1 MWYVIQVRTGMEHR
15 IVSICR
21 QSLMQFGED
30 IFVPTKTVRKRIRGS
45 DQDVE
50 AKLFPGYVFFDTEEI
65 ENLFGRLKT
74 IKEMTNILKT
84 GDEFV
89 PLNEREETLLKKL
102 TDKDYKVQ
110 LSLGYIEGDRVVITE
125 GPMMGLEG
133 LIKKINRHKKY
144 AVLETEFFDN
154 ITEITVGL
162 EIVDRK

>member
-21 QSLMQFGED
+21 QSLMQSGED

-45 DQDVE
+45 DQDIDV
-50 AKLFPGYVFFDTEEI
+50 KLFPGYVFFDTEEI

-89 PLNEREETLLKKL
+89 PLNGREETLLKKL
-102 TDKDYKVQ
+102 NDKDYKVQ
-110 LSLGYIEGDRVVITE
+110 L
-125 GPMMGLEG
+125 
-133 LIKKINRHKKY
+133 
-144 AVLETEFFDN
+144 
-154 ITEITVGL
+154 
-162 EIVDRK
+162 

>member
-1 MWYVIQVRTGMEHR
+1 M
-15 IVSICR
+15 
-21 QSLMQFGED
+21 QSGED

-45 DQDVE
+45 YQDIDV
-50 AKLFPGYVFFDTEEI
+50 KLFPGYVFFDTEEI
-65 ENLFGRLKT
+65 DNLFGRLKS

-89 PLNEREETLLKKL
+89 PLNEREEILLKKL
-102 TDKDYKVQ
+102 TDKDYNVQ

-162 EIVDRK
+162 EIVDKK

>member
-21 QSLMQFGED
+21 QSLMQSGED

-45 DQDVE
+45 YQDIDV
-50 AKLFPGYVFFDTEEI
+50 KLFPGYVFFDTEEI
-65 ENLFGRLKT
+65 DNLFGRLKS

-89 PLNEREETLLKKL
+89 PLNEREEILLKKL
-102 TDKDYKVQ
+102 TDKDYNVQ

-162 EIVDRK
+162 EIVDKK